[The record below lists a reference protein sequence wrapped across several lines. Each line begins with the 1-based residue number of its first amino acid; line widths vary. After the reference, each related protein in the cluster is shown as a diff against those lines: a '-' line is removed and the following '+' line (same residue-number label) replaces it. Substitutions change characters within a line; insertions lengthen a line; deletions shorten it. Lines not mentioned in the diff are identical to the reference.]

1 MKDNKYLLSVLFT
14 LTLACVLL
22 VCVIVKLFFP
32 LVILPQ
38 WNIPNLVLLSLIPLV
53 LHSYLGKPGKENY
66 LALFLLSAVSCA
78 LLPWVTGWIA
88 PAGMLSCALSGGAVF
103 TATAWLYASLTDRL
117 SSGPQ
122 AKAAPILGALGLYLA
137 AQAFQGILL

>member
-117 SSGPQ
+117 SSDPQ
-122 AKAAPILGALGLYLA
+122 ATAAPILGALGLYLA
-137 AQAFQGILL
+137 VQAFQGILL

>member
-66 LALFLLSAVSCA
+66 LALFLFSAVSCA
-78 LLPWVTGWIA
+78 LLPWVTGWIT

-103 TATAWLYASLTDRL
+103 TATGWLYASLTDRL
-117 SSGPQ
+117 SSGPH
-122 AKAAPILGALGLYLA
+122 ANAAPILGALGLYLA
-137 AQAFQGILL
+137 VQAFQGILL

>member
-1 MKDNKYLLSVLFT
+1 MKENKYLRSVLFT

-22 VCVIVKLFFP
+22 VCVIVKLVFP

-38 WNIPNLVLLSLIPLV
+38 WNIPNLVVLSLIPLV
-53 LHSYLGKPGKENY
+53 LCHYLGSSRAES
-66 LALFLLSAVSCA
+66 LLSQFLFSAVSCA
-78 LLPWVTGWIA
+78 LLPCATGYVA
-88 PAGMLSCALSGGAVF
+88 PAGMLSCALSGGVVF
-103 TATAWLYASLTDRL
+103 TATAWLYTSLTDRL

>member
-53 LHSYLGKPGKENY
+53 LHCYLGKPGKENY

-78 LLPWVTGWIA
+78 LLPCVTGWIA
-88 PAGMLSCALSGGAVF
+88 PTGMLSCALSGGAVF

-137 AQAFQGILL
+137 VQAFQGILL